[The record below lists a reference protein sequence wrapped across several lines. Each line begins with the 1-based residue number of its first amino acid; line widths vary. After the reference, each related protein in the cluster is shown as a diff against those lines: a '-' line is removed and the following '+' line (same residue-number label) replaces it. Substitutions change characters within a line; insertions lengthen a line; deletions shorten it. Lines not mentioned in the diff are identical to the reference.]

1 MFNFYKYYIII
12 IMVIIMVITLKT
24 SEKTKNMMLEFYE
37 EMRREKKT
45 QYALFQ
51 ADDGD
56 TVVTLYTSGKAVF
69 QGNDA
74 DIASEYWIETEKINS
89 GTAIVTNSDDKSKKT
104 LKAEEKKELSIYHN
118 VNSVGSDE
126 VGTGDYFGPIVVT
139 STYVTKED
147 VAYLDELGVMD
158 SKKIT
163 DEKIMKIAP
172 LIAKRVKYKSI
183 ILNNID
189 YNKFHS
195 TDYNMNKIKAILHN
209 KVLFQMIN
217 EEHPKYDYIIVDEFA
232 KENRYYEYI
241 KDSTNIQRDIT
252 FMTKAEDKCLSVAC
266 ASIISLYLFI
276 QEFDKMCDSLHLPLP
291 KGAGSE
297 VDKMGMEIVEKYG
310 EEKLKEVAKLNF
322 MNTTRILKNRI

>member
-1 MFNFYKYYIII
+1 
-12 IMVIIMVITLKT
+12 MVITLKT
-24 SEKTKNMMLEFYE
+24 CKKTQDMMEEFYLD
-37 EMRREKKT
+37 MKREKNP

-266 ASIISLYLFI
+266 ASIISRYLFI
-276 QEFDKMCDSLHLPLP
+276 QEFDKICDSLHLPLP
-291 KGAGSE
+291 KGAGCE

>member
-1 MFNFYKYYIII
+1 
-12 IMVIIMVITLKT
+12 MVITLKT
-24 SEKTKNMMLEFYE
+24 CKKTQDMMKEFYLD
-37 EMRREKKT
+37 MRREKT
-45 QYALFQ
+45 PQYSEFQ

-69 QGNDA
+69 QGVDA

-104 LKAEEKKELSIYHN
+104 LKAEEKKENTIYHN
-118 VNSVGSDE
+118 INSVGSDE

-139 STYVTKED
+139 SCYVTKED
-147 VAYLDELGVMD
+147 VNFLDELGVMD

-172 LIAKRVKYKSI
+172 QIAKRIKYKSI
-183 ILNNID
+183 ILNNHD

-195 TDYNMNKIKAILHN
+195 KDYNMNKIKAILHN
-209 KVLFQMIN
+209 KVLYQMIN

-241 KDSTNIQRDIT
+241 NDSTNIQRGIT

-266 ASIISLYLFI
+266 ASIISRYLFI
-276 QEFDKMCDSLHLPLP
+276 QEFDKLCDELHLPLP
-291 KGAGSE
+291 KGASSE

-310 EEKLKEVAKLNF
+310 EEKLFEVAKLNF
-322 MNTTRILKNRI
+322 MNTSRILKNRI

>member
-1 MFNFYKYYIII
+1 
-12 IMVIIMVITLKT
+12 MVITLKT
-24 SEKTKNMMLEFYE
+24 SEKTQNMMKEFYQDTK
-37 EMRREKKT
+37 REKT
-45 QYALFQ
+45 PQYSEFQ

-89 GTAIVTNSDDKSKKT
+89 GTAIVTNSEDKSKKT
-104 LKAEEKKELSIYHN
+104 LKAEEKKENTIYHN
-118 VNSVGSDE
+118 INSVGSDE

-139 STYVTKED
+139 SCYVTKED
-147 VAYLDELGVMD
+147 VSYLDELGVMD

-163 DEKIMKIAP
+163 DEKILKIAP
-172 LIAKRVKYKSI
+172 LIAKRIKYKSI
-183 ILNNID
+183 ILNNSD

-209 KVLFQMIN
+209 KVLYQMIN

-241 KDSTNIQRDIT
+241 KDATNIQRGIT
-252 FMTKAEDKCLSVAC
+252 FMTKAEAKCLSVAC
-266 ASIISLYLFI
+266 ASIISRYLFI
-276 QEFDKMCDSLHLPLP
+276 QEFDKLCDELHLPLP
-291 KGAGSE
+291 KGASSE
-297 VDKMGMEIVEKYG
+297 VDKIGQEIVEKYG
-310 EEKLKEVAKLNF
+310 EEKLLSCAKLNF
-322 MNTTRILKNRI
+322 MNTSRILKNRI

>member
-1 MFNFYKYYIII
+1 
-12 IMVIIMVITLKT
+12 MVIKMVITLKT
-24 SEKTKNMMLEFYE
+24 CKKTQDMMKEFYE
-37 EMRREKKT
+37 EMRREKT
-45 QYALFQ
+45 PQYSEFQ

-69 QGNDA
+69 QGVDA

-104 LKAEEKKELSIYHN
+104 LTKEEKKETSIYHN

-139 STYVTKED
+139 STYVTKDD

-163 DEKIMKIAP
+163 DDKIIKIAP

-183 ILNNID
+183 ILNNSD

-195 TDYNMNKIKAILHN
+195 KDYNMNKIKAILHN

-241 KDSTNIQRDIT
+241 KDSTNIQRGIT

-266 ASIISLYLFI
+266 ASIISRYLFL
-276 QEFDKMCDSLHLPLP
+276 QEFDKLCDELHIPLP
-291 KGAGSE
+291 KGAGTE
-297 VDKMGMEIVEKYG
+297 VDKIGCEIVEKYG
-310 EEKLKEVAKLNF
+310 EEKLFSVAKLNF

>member
-1 MFNFYKYYIII
+1 
-12 IMVIIMVITLKT
+12 MVITLKT
-24 SEKTKNMMLEFYE
+24 CNKTQEMMKEFYLDMKREKTP
-37 EMRREKKT
+37 
-45 QYALFQ
+45 QYAFFQ

-69 QGNDA
+69 QGVDA
-74 DIASEYWIETEKINS
+74 DIASEYWVETEKINS

-118 VNSVGSDE
+118 INSVGSDE

-183 ILNNID
+183 ILNNVD

-195 TDYNMNKIKAILHN
+195 KDYNMNKIKAILHN
-209 KVLFQMIN
+209 KVLYQMIN

-241 KDSTNIQRDIT
+241 KDSTNIQRGIT

-266 ASIISLYLFI
+266 ASIISRYLFI
-276 QEFDKMCDSLHLPLP
+276 QEFDKLCDEIHLPLP
-291 KGAGSE
+291 KGAGNE
-297 VDKMGMEIVEKYG
+297 VDKIGMEVVEKYG
-310 EEKLKEVAKLNF
+310 EEKLSEIAKLNF
-322 MNTTRILKNRI
+322 MNTSRILKNRI

>member
-1 MFNFYKYYIII
+1 MKR
-12 IMVIIMVITLKT
+12 
-24 SEKTKNMMLEFYE
+24 EKTP
-37 EMRREKKT
+37 
-45 QYALFQ
+45 QYAEFQ

-74 DIASEYWIETEKINS
+74 DIASDYWIETEKINS
-89 GTAIVTNSDDKSKKT
+89 GKAIVTNSDDKSKKT
-104 LKAEEKKELSIYHN
+104 LKAEEKKENSIYHN

-147 VAYLDELGVMD
+147 VQFLDELGVMD

-163 DEKIMKIAP
+163 DDKIMKIAP

-189 YNKFHS
+189 YNNYHS
-195 TDYNMNKIKAILHN
+195 KDYNMNKIKAILHN
-209 KVLFQMIN
+209 KVLYQMIN

-266 ASIISLYLFI
+266 ASIISRYLFI
-276 QEFDKMCDSLHLPLP
+276 KEFDKLCDELHLPLP

-310 EEKLKEVAKLNF
+310 EDKLKEVAKLNF
-322 MNTTRILKNRI
+322 MNTNRILKNRI

>member
-1 MFNFYKYYIII
+1 
-12 IMVIIMVITLKT
+12 MVITLKT
-24 SEKTKNMMLEFYE
+24 CKKTSDMMKEFYLDMKREKTP
-37 EMRREKKT
+37 
-45 QYALFQ
+45 QYAEFQ

-69 QGNDA
+69 QGVDA
-74 DIASEYWIETEKINS
+74 DIASEYWVETEKINS

-104 LKAEEKKELSIYHN
+104 LKAEEKKETSIYHN

-139 STYVTKED
+139 STYVTKDD
-147 VAYLDELGVMD
+147 VSYLDELGVMD

-183 ILNNID
+183 ILNNTE
-189 YNKFHS
+189 YNKYHS
-195 TDYNMNKIKAILHN
+195 HDYNMNKIKAILHN

-217 EEHPKYDYIIVDEFA
+217 EEHPQYDYIIVDEFA
-232 KENRYYEYI
+232 KENRYYDYI
-241 KDSTNIQRDIT
+241 KDSVNIQKDIT

-266 ASIISLYLFI
+266 ASIISRYLFL
-276 QEFDKMCDSLHLPLP
+276 QEFNKICDEIHLPLP

-310 EEKLKEVAKLNF
+310 VEKLNEIAKLNF
-322 MNTTRILKNRI
+322 MNTNRILKNRI

>member
-1 MFNFYKYYIII
+1 
-12 IMVIIMVITLKT
+12 MVITLKT
-24 SEKTKNMMLEFYE
+24 CKKTQEMMQEFYLDMKREKTP
-37 EMRREKKT
+37 

-51 ADDGD
+51 ADDGE
-56 TVVTLYTSGKAVF
+56 TVVTLYESGKAVF

-74 DIASEYWIETEKINS
+74 DIASDYWVETEKINS

-104 LKAEEKKELSIYHN
+104 LKAEEKKNDSIYHN

-126 VGTGDYFGPIVVT
+126 VGTGDYFGPIVVS

-147 VAYLDELGVMD
+147 VPFLDELGVMD

-172 LIAKRVKYKSI
+172 LIAKRIKYKSL
-183 ILNNID
+183 ILNNSD

-209 KVLFQMIN
+209 KVLYQMMH
-217 EEHPKYDYIIVDEFA
+217 EEHPKVDVIIVDEFA
-232 KENRYYEYI
+232 KENRYYDYI
-241 KDSTNIQRDIT
+241 KDSPNIQRNIT
-252 FMTKAEDKCLSVAC
+252 FLTKAEDKCLSVAC
-266 ASIISLYLFI
+266 ASIISRYLFI
-276 QEFDKMCDSLHLPLP
+276 KEFDKLCDSLHLPLP

-297 VDKMGMEIVEKYG
+297 VDKIGIEIVEKYG
-310 EEKLKEVAKLNF
+310 KEKLYEVAKLNF
-322 MNTTRILKNRI
+322 MNTNRILKNRI

>member
-1 MFNFYKYYIII
+1 
-12 IMVIIMVITLKT
+12 MVITLKT
-24 SEKTKNMMLEFYE
+24 CKKTQDMMREFYE
-37 EMRREKKT
+37 EMKREKT
-45 QYALFQ
+45 PQYSEFQ

-89 GTAIVTNSDDKSKKT
+89 GIAIVTNSDDKSKKT

-139 STYVTKED
+139 STYVTKDD
-147 VAYLDELGVMD
+147 VAFLDELGVMD
-158 SKKIT
+158 SKKIS

-183 ILNNID
+183 ILNNTD

-209 KVLFQMIN
+209 KVLYQMIH

-232 KENRYYEYI
+232 KENRYYDYI
-241 KDSTNIQRDIT
+241 KDSPNIQRDIT

-266 ASIISLYLFI
+266 ASIISRYLFI
-276 QEFDKMCDSLHLPLP
+276 EEFDKICDELHLPLP
-291 KGAGSE
+291 KGAGQE

-322 MNTTRILKNRI
+322 MNTSRILKNRI